1 MEESGE
7 QPEPIL
13 AADGSLHVLFSDD
26 DKEIFVFVL
35 VLVFAFILAAD
46 GSLLEE

>member
-26 DKEIFVFVL
+26 DKEIFVFV
-35 VLVFAFILAAD
+35 FILATD

>member
-26 DKEIFVFVL
+26 DKEIFVFV
-35 VLVFAFILAAD
+35 FIFILAAD

>member
-1 MEESGE
+1 MEESGG

-35 VLVFAFILAAD
+35 VLVFILATD

>member
-26 DKEIFVFVL
+26 DKEIFVFVFLL
-35 VLVFAFILAAD
+35 VFILATD